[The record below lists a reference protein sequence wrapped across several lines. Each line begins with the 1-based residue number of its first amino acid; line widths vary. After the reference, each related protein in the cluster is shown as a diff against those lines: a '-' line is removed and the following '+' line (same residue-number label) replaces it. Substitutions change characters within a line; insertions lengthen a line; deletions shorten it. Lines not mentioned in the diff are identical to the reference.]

1 MTLSTVTELRK
12 AIQAKTTRKVF
23 VHVSIGP
30 NYAPGIDISKASA
43 MRMLKGIVG
52 NMRSP
57 FAQWLD
63 DDETLL
69 DIGGLRNRA
78 R

>member
-1 MTLSTVTELRK
+1 MTLSTVTELRQ

-23 VHVSIGP
+23 VHVAIGP
-30 NYAPGIDISKASA
+30 NYAPGIDISKAAA
-43 MRMLKGIVG
+43 MRMLKGITG
-52 NMRSP
+52 SMRSP

-63 DDETLL
+63 EQQTLL
-69 DIGGLRNRA
+69 DIGGFKNRA